1 MFPKHHQHS
10 KRPYIRPYVWLFVIL
25 LLLSCDSEPLLKP
38 LSRNAVILAFGDSLT
53 YGTGAKH
60 EQAYPARLQT
70 LISKS
75 VINAGI
81 PGEVS
86 LSGLQRLPGLLKQH
100 RPELLILCHGGNDIL
115 RRYDLKQTRKN
126 LQQMID
132 IARENNTQ
140 ILIIGVPQF
149 GIFLSAAPF
158 YKELAEANQL
168 PLENEA
174 LSMIL
179 KKGTLKS
186 DNIHPNADGYTVLA
200 EQIHTLLKSSGAL

>member
-1 MFPKHHQHS
+1 MLPKHYQHC
-10 KRPYIRPYVWLFVIL
+10 KRRIYVWPFVIL
-25 LLLSCDSEPLLKP
+25 LLLSCDSGVLLKP
-38 LSRNAVILAFGDSLT
+38 LSKNAVILALGDSIT

-60 EQAYPARLQT
+60 EQAYPAHLQT
-70 LISKS
+70 LISRP

-86 LSGLQRLPGLLKQH
+86 HSGLQRLPGLLKRH

-115 RRYDLKQTRKN
+115 RRYDLKQTRDN

-140 ILIIGVPQF
+140 ILMIGVPQF

-179 KKGTLKS
+179 KKSALKS
-186 DNIHPNADGYTVLA
+186 DQIHPNAAGYTRLA
-200 EQIHTLLKSSGAL
+200 EHVHALLKSSGAL

>member
-1 MFPKHHQHS
+1 MYS
-10 KRPYIRPYVWLFVIL
+10 KQSHYRKRLQFAWPFIIL
-25 LLLSCDSEPLLKP
+25 LLLSCDSAVSLKP
-38 LSRNAVILAFGDSLT
+38 LSANAVILALGDSLT
-53 YGTGAKH
+53 YGTGAKRD
-60 EQAYPARLQT
+60 QSYPARLQA
-70 LISKS
+70 LISRS

-86 LSGLQRLPGLLKQH
+86 LSGLKRLPGLLQQY

-115 RRYDLKQTRKN
+115 RRYDLKQTKAN
-126 LQQMID
+126 LQKMINLAKD
-132 IARENNTQ
+132 NNTQ
-140 ILIIGVPQF
+140 VLLIGVPQF

-179 KKGTLKS
+179 KKSALKS
-186 DNIHPNADGYTVLA
+186 DQIHPNAEGYTVLA
-200 EQIHTLLKSSGAL
+200 EQISDLLKSSGAL